1 MACTNHPEQ
10 VIDLVHC
17 SRCGGEFCRDCV
29 VELKGDLF
37 CANCKREQVRDIQSG
52 ADGMALDLASIGKRF
67 AAIFIDG
74 LITGIPL
81 IIVYVVYIFS
91 VFERGLGDPEQFD
104 GTSMSLVFIA
114 GASVVNL
121 IYEGMMLQARGQTLG
136 KMALGIKVVTPDGED
151 ISPGQAWGR
160 ALVRVIFNA
169 LQYISLVDYLPAF
182 FSKEKKTVHDSVAK
196 TRVVNWHG

>member
-1 MACTNHPEQ
+1 M
-10 VIDLVHC
+10 
-17 SRCGGEFCRDCV
+17 
-29 VELKGDLF
+29 
-37 CANCKREQVRDIQSG
+37 
-52 ADGMALDLASIGKRF
+52 GKRF

-81 IIVYVVYIFS
+81 LIVYVVYIFS
-91 VFERGLGDPEQFD
+91 VFERGFGDPEQFD

-121 IYEGMMLQARGQTLG
+121 LYEGMMLQARGQTLG

-169 LQYISLVDYLPAF
+169 LQYISLVNYLPAF
-182 FSKEKKTVHDSVAK
+182 FSQEKKTVHDSVAK
-196 TRVVNWHG
+196 TRVVNWRG